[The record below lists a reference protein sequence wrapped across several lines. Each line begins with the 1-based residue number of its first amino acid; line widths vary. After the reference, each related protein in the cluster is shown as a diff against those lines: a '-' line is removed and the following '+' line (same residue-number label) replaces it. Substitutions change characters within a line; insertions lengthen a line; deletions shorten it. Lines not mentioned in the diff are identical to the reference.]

1 MAAEPAAGRGRTVIE
16 SLGVYLPPR
25 RVSTA
30 EVLRGCRCPVRF
42 PLERMTGIESRPVAG
57 DGEFSLDLAK
67 QAIARCLAAS
77 RHRPDD
83 VDLLI
88 SASISRLDGPG
99 FAISYEPSTALRL
112 KAHFGFGRAWAFDL
126 RSACSGMFAAME
138 IVDALIQEGAIDR
151 GLVVSGEYITH
162 VTATAQKEVE
172 ELLDRRLACLTLGD
186 SGAAVLLEASSVA
199 GAGFAALDLCTLGG
213 YARCCVAGPTEREHG
228 GAIMFT
234 DALELT
240 AAAARHGSEHAMRT
254 LERAGWPSDA
264 FDHLIVH
271 QTSRT
276 ALNGAVSAINRRLGR
291 RACHPGNTL
300 DNLARRGN
308 TATTTHLVALADGI
322 ESGRIRSGDRLVFAI
337 SGSGLTLGTALYT
350 LDDLPHRL
358 TAGGPREPTDARA
371 AGPAPPPRMAAAGI
385 RITGVGLAPCAAAA
399 GGGDSTAMLENAA
412 VDCLERCRRRRDEI
426 DLLIYAGTYRSRFV
440 AEPAIAALLAG
451 ALGIHPTS
459 APSEGRGVLAFDV
472 FNGGVG
478 VLDACRVAAGMI
490 RAGRA
495 AAAMVVAAETE
506 NNAADFPDDLVG
518 IAETGSALLLEP
530 ATGRERFGPSL
541 FRAFPEHAD
550 AFVSHW
556 THRGGKAYLRFTRA
570 ADLERRYLAAI
581 VETAGELLRRERI
594 EPARIARVFPPQ
606 ISSAFISALSRAMDL
621 PRDRFVD
628 AVGDGRDL
636 FTSSLPFALRH
647 ACDHHLI
654 RPGDLGLIVT
664 AGSGIQVGCAL
675 YHF

>member
-16 SLGVYLPPR
+16 SLGVYLPPGR
-25 RVSTA
+25 LSTA
-30 EVLRGCRCPVRF
+30 EVLRGCRRPVRF

-67 QAIARCLAAS
+67 QAISRCLAAS
-77 RHRPDD
+77 KYRPDD

-99 FAISYEPSTALRL
+99 FAISYEPSTALSL

-126 RSACSGMFAAME
+126 RSACSGMFAAMA

-151 GLVVSGEYITH
+151 ALVVSGEYITH
-162 VTATAQKEVE
+162 LTATAQKEIE

-186 SGAAVLLEASSVA
+186 SGAAVLLEASA
-199 GAGFAALDLCTLGG
+199 TPGAGFAALDLRTLGG
-213 YARCCVAGPTEREHG
+213 YARCCVAGPSEREHG
-228 GAIMFT
+228 GAIMLT

-240 AAAARHGSEHAMRT
+240 DAAARHGSEHALRT

-322 ESGRIRSGDRLVFAI
+322 ESGRIRSGDRVVFAI

-350 LDDLPHRL
+350 LDDLPRRL
-358 TAGGPREPTDARA
+358 TASGPREPAGERA
-371 AGPAPPPRMAAAGI
+371 AGPPPPPAAAAGI
-385 RITGVGLAPCAAAA
+385 RIAGVGIAPLAAAP
-399 GGGDSTAMLENAA
+399 GGGDTTAMLESAA
-412 VDCLERCRRRRDEI
+412 IDCLERCRRRRDEI

-459 APSEGRGVLAFDV
+459 APAEGQGILAFDV
-472 FNGGVG
+472 FNGGAG

-495 AAAMVVAAETE
+495 AAALVVAAETE
-506 NNAADFPDDLVG
+506 NNAADFPEDLLG

-530 ATGRERFGPSL
+530 ATGHERFGASL
-541 FRAFPEHAD
+541 SRAFPEHAD

-556 THRGGKAYLRFTRA
+556 THREGKPYLRFTRA

-594 EPARIARVFPPQ
+594 EPARISRVFPPQ
-606 ISSAFISALSRAMDL
+606 ISSTFIAALSRAMDL

-636 FTSSLPFALRH
+636 FTSSLPYALRH
-647 ACDHHLI
+647 ARDHGLV